1 MFNDLFSQLDLLHLK
16 PIVRALLLPPV
27 PLLLLAL
34 GWLWWPR
41 RGDAAPPRRL
51 GLSLLLASLWLV
63 GTPAVGTWL
72 TLALTQPP
80 PPLSAAQRQALT
92 GARDAAVLVLGA
104 GREPV
109 ALELDGAP
117 DLTPLS
123 LARLRHGA
131 WLSRQTGLPL
141 GYSGGLGHGSA
152 PGPDEAQVAARVAQQ
167 ELGLPLRWREDR
179 SRDTRENARFSV
191 AMLHRDGIRRIVL
204 VTHAAH
210 QRRALAA
217 FERALA
223 DQGLAMTLLPAPVAW
238 PTGQLGH
245 AGDWLPTP
253 RGLQLSWMAVYE
265 ALGRWGG
272 A

>member
-1 MFNDLFSQLDLLHLK
+1 MFNDLLSQWDLLHLK
-16 PIVRALLLPPV
+16 PLVRALLLPPV

-34 GWLWWPR
+34 ALLWWPR
-41 RGDAAPPRRL
+41 RGATPPRA
-51 GLSLLLASLWLV
+51 GLTLMLVALWLV
-63 GTPAVGTWL
+63 GSPAVGSWL
-72 TLALTQPP
+72 VVRLTEPP
-80 PPLSAAQRQALT
+80 PPLSAKQRQALA

-131 WLSRQTGLPL
+131 WLARQMGLPL
-141 GYSGGLGHGSA
+141 AYSGGLGHGSA

-167 ELGLPLRWREDR
+167 ELGVALRWREDR
-179 SRDTRENARFSV
+179 SRDTRENARYSV
-191 AMLHRDGIRRIVL
+191 AMLHRDGVRRIVL

-223 DQGLAMTLLPAPVAW
+223 EQGLSVALFPAPVAW

-245 AGDWLPTP
+245 LGDWLPTP
-253 RGLQLSWMAVYE
+253 RGLAQSWMAVYE
-265 ALGRWGG
+265 ALGRLGG